1 MRNLA
6 YIVNARVASAPTFFP
21 NAAGDAKKHR
31 AVLTLMKNYR
41 RNGQDIRTDT
51 FSVWFWGKLARL
63 ACHRMPI
70 GTSVTIVA
78 EPRDY
83 PRRTGRIKANGKEEI
98 YRETSYHVVYF
109 EFGQG
114 LSNKAQNAIVTGNI
128 AKLKAAGIIPADCT
142 VTSEQLLES
151 KLPEMQDYNPL
162 LAQQTGMYGNAKV
175 YIKDSGFVKPVAA
188 AAGAQNV
195 DLSSLNLSDPSDLQ
209 KLAGIVKEASA
220 QAAPGEVKD
229 AESPIETD
237 APFPDAQ

>member
-1 MRNLA
+1 MRNLT

-63 ACHRMPI
+63 ACFRMPI
-70 GTSVTIVA
+70 GTSITVVA

-83 PRRTGRIKANGKEEI
+83 LRRTGRIKADGKEEV
-98 YRETSYHVVYF
+98 YRETSYHIVYF

-114 LSNKAQNAIVTGNI
+114 ISNKAQNAVITGNI

-142 VTSEQLLES
+142 VTSEQLLEN
-151 KLPEMQDYNPL
+151 KLPDMQDYNPL
-162 LAQQTGMYGNAKV
+162 LAQQTGTYGNAKI
-175 YIKDSGFVKPVAA
+175 YIKDSGFVKPVAT
-188 AAGAQNV
+188 AAGQGV
-195 DLSSLNLSDPSDLQ
+195 DLGTINLSSQEDLQ
-209 KLAGIVKEASA
+209 KLAALVKQAGA
-220 QAAPGEVKD
+220 QAVPDEVKD

>member
-1 MRNLA
+1 MRNLT

-63 ACHRMPI
+63 ACFRMPI
-70 GTSVTIVA
+70 GTSITVVA

-83 PRRTGRIKANGKEEI
+83 LRRTGRIKADGKEEV
-98 YRETSYHVVYF
+98 YRETSYHIVYF

-114 LSNKAQNAIVTGNI
+114 ISNKAQNAVITGNI

-142 VTSEQLLES
+142 VTSEQLLEN
-151 KLPEMQDYNPL
+151 KLPDMQDYNPL
-162 LAQQTGMYGNAKV
+162 LAQQTGTYGNAKI
-175 YIKDSGFVKPVAA
+175 YIKDSGFVKPVAT
-188 AAGAQNV
+188 AAGQGV
-195 DLSSLNLSDPSDLQ
+195 DLGTINLSSQEDLQ
-209 KLAGIVKEASA
+209 KLAALVKQAGA
-220 QAAPGEVKD
+220 QAVPDEVKD

-237 APFPDAQ
+237 APFEGAE